1 MHPLAKK
8 ITGLYAIADTGS
20 CDENTLFEKVH
31 MVLDAGC
38 RVLQYRDKSNDDS
51 KRQMQALE
59 LRRITAKKGAIF
71 IINDDAGL
79 ASRVKAD
86 GVHCGKDD
94 VGIAETRKL
103 FPDLLIGASCY
114 NSIDLAEQAI
124 NDGADYLAFGRFYP
138 SPTKPEAISADL
150 EILQQAKSKFSQ
162 PIVAIGGIVT
172 ENAGFLISSGAS
184 AVAVISGIFATADP
198 YRSSRDIC
206 ALFDNQ
212 QRQGE

>member
-8 ITGLYAIADTGS
+8 ISGLYAIVDTGC
-20 CDENTLFEKVH
+20 CDENSLFENVQ

-38 RVLQYRDKSNDDS
+38 RVLQYRDKSNDDK
-51 KRQMQALE
+51 KRLMQASK
-59 LRRITAKKGAIF
+59 LRRMTTLLGAVF

-94 VGIAETRKL
+94 AGIVETRKSY
-103 FPDLLIGASCY
+103 PDLLIGASCY
-114 NSIDLAEQAI
+114 NSIDLAEQAV
-124 NDGADYLAFGRFYP
+124 NAGADYLAFGRFYP
-138 SPTKPEAISADL
+138 SLTKPEASPADAA
-150 EILQQAKSKFSQ
+150 ILQQAKRKFSQ

-184 AVAVISGIFATADP
+184 AVAVIGGIFSTADP
-198 YRSSRDIC
+198 YRSSKELC
-206 ALFDNQ
+206 ALFDSQ
-212 QRQGE
+212 AG